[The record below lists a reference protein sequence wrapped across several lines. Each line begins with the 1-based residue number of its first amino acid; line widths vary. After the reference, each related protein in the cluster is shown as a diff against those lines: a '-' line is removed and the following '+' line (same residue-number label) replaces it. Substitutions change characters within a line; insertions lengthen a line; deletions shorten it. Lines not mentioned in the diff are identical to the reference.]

1 MLQLS
6 EWLKAVEKPEK
17 HYMSIYGTLYGPY
30 NVPQVLMLVL
40 ASCLG

>member
-6 EWLKAVEKPEK
+6 EWLKAVEK

>member
-6 EWLKAVEKPEK
+6 EWLKAVDI
-17 HYMSIYGTLYGPY
+17 HYMPIYGTLYGPY